1 MTDPTKGEFDNYSVP
16 DEAAKVFKNGILKNP
31 LIASHLPQDFESY
44 AKPISFQGSASPMIP
59 INWRFAES
67 ISALKGL
74 EALFVNAL
82 LVKKYNLEPQNI
94 VIDTLVIVP
103 RLGHLISSVY

>member
-1 MTDPTKGEFDNYSVP
+1 MSEFDSYSVP
-16 DEAAKVFKNGILKNP
+16 DEATKVFRDGILYNP
-31 LIASHLPQDFESY
+31 LIASNLPHDFESY
-44 AKPISFQGSASPMIP
+44 AKRISFEGSASPMIP

-82 LVKKYNLEPQNI
+82 LVKKYNVEPQEII
-94 VIDTLVIVP
+94 VDTLVLGP
-103 RLGHLISSVY
+103 RLFFTAMSVSSHSA